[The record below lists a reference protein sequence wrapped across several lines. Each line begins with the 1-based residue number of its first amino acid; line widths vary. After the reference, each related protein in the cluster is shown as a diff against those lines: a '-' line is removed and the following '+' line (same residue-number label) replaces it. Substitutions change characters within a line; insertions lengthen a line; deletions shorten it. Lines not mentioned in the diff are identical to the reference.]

1 MKRCLYKYPFEYP
14 FAPIY
19 GGSASLCSQCE
30 TWLELFQFKQCL
42 KSFTGKLHAHF
53 MGLEPRI
60 SPFSLLLQQ
69 EELILKLESLQQWLN
84 FFELSSYISYQLHS
98 SQISLAFIHHYFS
111 FMGDLTKFSFL
122 SFAPPCTPPLTA
134 SPVNLCKF
142 LEAFSYFIT
151 TKEPLLT
158 YIIRES
164 NQFKEIKFLQ
174 SSSTCHNLPK
184 VLQSYQTSQYSR

>member
-1 MKRCLYKYPFEYP
+1 MSMSMNSWLNKSLHPTMKRCLYKYPFEYP

-84 FFELSSYISYQLHS
+84 FFELSSYIISITFFTNLTCFHPSLFFFYGWFNQILLSIFCSTMHS
-98 SQISLAFIHHYFS
+98 TSNS
-111 FMGDLTKFSFL
+111 
-122 SFAPPCTPPLTA
+122 
-134 SPVNLCKF
+134 
-142 LEAFSYFIT
+142 IT
-151 TKEPLLT
+151 
-158 YIIRES
+158 S
-164 NQFKEIKFLQ
+164 
-174 SSSTCHNLPK
+174 
-184 VLQSYQTSQYSR
+184 